1 MAHAITKD
9 YLDPTNT
16 VENMQELLKVNYLWR
31 EHEDNDEQEWEEE
44 TSKGYEQQAF
54 IGYYYYSY
62 KLLQEAV
69 PIFPAITARNNE
81 ESDYLA
87 ELLTLLQQIDN

>member
-44 TSKGYEQQAF
+44 TPKGYEQQAF

-69 PIFPAITARNNE
+69 PIF
-81 ESDYLA
+81 
-87 ELLTLLQQIDN
+87 LL